1 MSKFINRL
9 AAVAALA
16 LAATPIVGLA
26 SAAHAAERVQAPVRI
41 QIGDLRLE
49 RPYEAA
55 EFVNRVEAAANKT
68 CAARTATEKLRG
80 LSVRACIVD
89 FNADVRA
96 ELTSAQRADLK
107 AARRALPSAFATRSL
122 GLF

>member
-16 LAATPIVGLA
+16 LAATPIIGLT
-26 SAAHAAERVQAPVRI
+26 AAHAAEPGQPVVRI
-41 QIGDLRLE
+41 HVGDLRLSH
-49 RPYEAA
+49 PAEAF
-55 EFVNRVEAAANKT
+55 EFVNRVSAAANEV
-68 CAARTATEKLRG
+68 CAARTTAEKLRG
-80 LSVRACIVD
+80 LSVRACVMD

-96 ELTSAQRADLK
+96 QLTSAQRADLK
-107 AARRALPSAFATRSL
+107 AARRIEPSLSASRSL

>member
-26 SAAHAAERVQAPVRI
+26 AAHAAERGQPEVRI
-41 QIGDLRLE
+41 QIGDLRLS
-49 RPYEAA
+49 RPADAA
-55 EFVNRVEAAANKT
+55 EFMNRVDTAAHQV
-68 CAARTATEKLRG
+68 CAARTVAEKLRG
-80 LSVRACIVD
+80 LSVRACITD

-96 ELTSAQRADLK
+96 ELTRDQRSELK
-107 AARRALPSAFATRSL
+107 SVRRVLPSSLASRSL

>member
-16 LAATPIVGLA
+16 LAATPIVGLT
-26 SAAHAAERVQAPVRI
+26 AAHAAERGQPEVRI
-41 QIGDLRLE
+41 QIGDLRLS
-49 RPYEAA
+49 RPADAA
-55 EFVNRVEAAANKT
+55 EFMNRVDAAANEV
-68 CAARTATEKLRG
+68 CAARTVAEKLRG
-80 LSVRACIVD
+80 LSVRACIMD

-96 ELTSAQRADLK
+96 ELTSDQRQDLK
-107 AARRALPSAFATRSL
+107 TVRRVLPSSTASRSL